1 MTDPK
6 HLACVP
12 IHRERRAVQ
21 LTNYG
26 QRVAARAG
34 QALGPCF
41 RLQDVR
47 RSVGAALAVSLLRRG
62 AAVIYPTVPPPARR
76 PGLLLPCLLLI
87 AAIRLSFGHSRCQDV
102 NMLLSLILQQ
112 SPQLSVAR

>member
-62 AAVIYPTVPPPARR
+62 AAVVDPTETPRGRLPV
-76 PGLLLPCLLLI
+76 LLMPCCLI
-87 AAIRLSFGHSRCQDV
+87 MADIRLSCGHSR
-102 NMLLSLILQQ
+102 
-112 SPQLSVAR
+112 